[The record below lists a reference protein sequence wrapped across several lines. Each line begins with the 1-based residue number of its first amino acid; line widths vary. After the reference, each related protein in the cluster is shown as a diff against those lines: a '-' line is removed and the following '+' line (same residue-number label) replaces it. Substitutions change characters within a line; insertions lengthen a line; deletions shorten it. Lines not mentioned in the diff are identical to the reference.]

1 VNRRALLAVLAGAVV
16 ARPRG
21 ALAQQAGKLRRI
33 GFLWDTPSAYADGIE
48 AFRRGLRDLGWV
60 EGQNIAIE
68 YRWAEGKPDRMR
80 ELAEELVRLEVDI
93 LVAPTSI
100 YTEAAKRATS
110 TIPIIFM
117 SHADP
122 IRSGHVASLARPG
135 GNITG
140 LSGMQ
145 TETAAKGV
153 ELLKDAIIEL
163 TRIAV
168 VFDPATPSHGPGR
181 QAVEVAAAALGLELQ
196 AVPVGTAAEFDSA
209 FAAISREHAG
219 AVLVL
224 TTPLYTSGAR
234 RLAELAIAHKLPSMF
249 GARQFIEAG
258 GLLSFGPDRPDMFRR
273 GAVYVDK
280 ILKGASP
287 ADLPVE
293 QPTKF
298 ELIINLNTAK
308 AIGLTIPL
316 AFLLRADEVIE

>member
-1 VNRRALLAVLAGAVV
+1 MKRRALLAVVAGAVV
-16 ARPRG
+16 ARPFASR
-21 ALAQQAGKLRRI
+21 AQQAGKVRRI
-33 GFLWDTPSAYADGIE
+33 GFLWDSPSAYGDAIE
-48 AFRRGLRDLGWV
+48 AFRRGLRDLGWI
-60 EGQNIAIE
+60 EGQNITIE
-68 YRWAEGKPDRMR
+68 YRWADGKPDRMR

-117 SHADP
+117 THADP
-122 IRSGHVASLARPG
+122 IGSGHVASLARPG

-140 LSGMQ
+140 LSMMQ
-145 TETAAKGV
+145 TETGAKGV
-153 ELLKDAIIEL
+153 ELLKDALPEL
-163 TRIAV
+163 TRVAV

-181 QAVEVAAAALGLELQ
+181 QAVAAAGAALRLEIR
-196 AVPVGTAAEFDSA
+196 AVPVGTVSEFDSA

-219 AVLVL
+219 AVLIL
-224 TTPLYTSGAR
+224 ATPLYVTGAR
-234 RLAELAIAHKLPSMF
+234 RLAELAIAHKLPSMS
-249 GARQFIEAG
+249 GVRQFVEAG
-258 GLLSFGPDRPDMFRR
+258 GLLSFGTDRNDLCRR
-273 GAVYVDK
+273 AATYVDK

-298 ELIINLNTAK
+298 ELVVNLKTAK

>member
-1 VNRRALLAVLAGAVV
+1 ML
-16 ARPRG
+16 
-21 ALAQQAGKLRRI
+21 
-33 GFLWDTPSAYADGIE
+33 
-48 AFRRGLRDLGWV
+48 
-60 EGQNIAIE
+60 
-68 YRWAEGKPDRMR
+68 
-80 ELAEELVRLEVDI
+80 ELAEELVRLRVDI
-93 LVAPTSI
+93 IVAPTSI

-122 IRSGHVASLARPG
+122 IRSGHAASLARPG

-153 ELLKDAIIEL
+153 ELLKDAIPEL

-196 AVPVGTAAEFDSA
+196 AVPVATAAEFDSA

-234 RLAELAIAHKLPSMF
+234 RLAELAIAHRLPSMF

-298 ELIINLNTAK
+298 ELIVNLNTRSDDPVDVSSARRRGHRMNHRDLL
-308 AIGLTIPL
+308 AVVGGTALWPL
-316 AFLLRADEVIE
+316 AAQAQPASRIWRIRISQFQDRCRFDG